1 MVQRSLFLVASLI
14 VLTLFLPLNATAL
27 LTPHRICTRTPG
39 SRVTVRKG
47 PGTSYAPGLV
57 MVGSGGKKVD
67 DFFRRNNY
75 TIADKEQVSVFSSA
89 RGTDGQIWKKVG
101 TNQWVAWVRGDF
113 AC

>member
-1 MVQRSLFLVASLI
+1 MVGRSLFLVASLI
-14 VLTLFLPLNATAL
+14 VSTLLLPLNATAIPA
-27 LTPHRICTRTPG
+27 PHRICTRTPG
-39 SRVTVRKG
+39 SRVTVRTG
-47 PGTSYAPGLV
+47 PGTNHAPGLV

-75 TIADKEQVSVFSSA
+75 TVADGEQVSVFSSA
-89 RGTDGQIWKKVG
+89 RGTDGQTWKKVG